1 MVYQWGLTTKIFL
14 KTHFFLN
21 TSVVIMGKVRAIDV
35 LKSVQMSYVLFW
47 INSVKEK
54 KLAIW
59 FLGVKSLNLILA
71 MGSKEGFIR
80 VLTEPQMAKYNAPY
94 MLTVC

>member
-1 MVYQWGLTTKIFL
+1 
-14 KTHFFLN
+14 
-21 TSVVIMGKVRAIDV
+21 
-35 LKSVQMSYVLFW
+35 
-47 INSVKEK
+47 
-54 KLAIW
+54 
-59 FLGVKSLNLILA
+59 